1 MTISTLKMC
10 FWNVGGLKSRGN
22 DKTSDPLFIKSIE
35 RYDLAFLA
43 ETHLGHDSQVT
54 TIGSFLYHPVCR
66 AVTKSNNRYFGGI
79 AILRKPSL
87 KTHVK
92 ILKNTNP
99 DYQWIKLEK
108 DFFGFQKDFFICVVY
123 YPPSPSSYTKKLEND
138 ILDGI
143 EKDLSSYSKLGDVLI
158 CGDLNARVGTLPDYI
173 AQDDHK
179 FLPLFNTYPI
189 DKNVMYRMSKDSK
202 VDKRGKEL
210 LDFCKGYQLRILNG
224 RTLGDMQG
232 NFTCYTPN
240 GTSVVDY
247 AVVSESA
254 LKSILC
260 FSVSDFIPT
269 LSDCHCRLDWELS
282 ANYIVNNKNTNSG
295 NVHPMP
301 LRYMWSDDSG
311 SLFQEAMVSD
321 LIQSQIND
329 LLNNTTLDSTSDI
342 NIASVKLAN
351 IFTQAADMSL
361 KKQKKNNNYNKKNP

>member
-1 MTISTLKMC
+1 MLYC
-10 FWNVGGLKSRGN
+10 F
-22 DKTSDPLFIKSIE
+22 F
-35 RYDLAFLA
+35 
-43 ETHLGHDSQVT
+43 
-54 TIGSFLYHPVCR
+54 
-66 AVTKSNNRYFGGI
+66 NR
-79 AILRKPSL
+79 ILL
-87 KTHVK
+87 KT
-92 ILKNTNP
+92 
-99 DYQWIKLEK
+99 
-108 DFFGFQKDFFICVVY
+108 
-123 YPPSPSSYTKKLEND
+123 
-138 ILDGI
+138 
-143 EKDLSSYSKLGDVLI
+143 LI
-158 CGDLNARVGTLPDYI
+158 H
-173 AQDDHK
+173 HK

-202 VDKRGKEL
+202 IDKRGKEL

-224 RTLGDMQG
+224 RTLGDMQS

-301 LRYMWSDDSG
+301 LGYMWSDDSG